1 MRSIWRLCVEVPV
14 AVEAVVLRGVEVE
27 ERRRAAAIALVCG
40 ADAVAR
46 QDPGDPGEPGA
57 W

>member
-27 ERRRAAAIALVCG
+27 ERRRVAAIALVCG